1 MAQMTALTSENNLC
15 GGWEDIYSDLCQISD
30 ENQLFLRFTESVQQ
44 FGFDYCSYGIRAP
57 LPISNPSVRI
67 FDSYPPGWM
76 THYRENDFLTIDP
89 TVRLGER
96 SPDLIV
102 WSDQTFASAPRL
114 WMDARD
120 FGLSVGVAQAS
131 WAAHG
136 MFGLLTLA
144 RSNEP
149 LSTSEVSQLG
159 KRVLVVTNLFHALM
173 CRLLEPKLLP
183 GVQISLT
190 PREREVMRWTGEG
203 KTAHSIGDILN
214 ISERTVNFHINNV
227 LAKLNSTNK
236 VQAVVKACLLGLI
249 DPG

>member
-1 MAQMTALTSENNLC
+1 
-15 GGWEDIYSDLCQISD
+15 
-30 ENQLFLRFTESVQQ
+30 
-44 FGFDYCSYGIRAP
+44 
-57 LPISNPSVRI
+57 
-67 FDSYPPGWM
+67 
-76 THYRENDFLTIDP
+76 
-89 TVRLGER
+89 
-96 SPDLIV
+96 
-102 WSDQTFASAPRL
+102 
-114 WMDARD
+114 
-120 FGLSVGVAQAS
+120 
-131 WAAHG
+131 

-159 KRVLVVTNLFHALM
+159 KRVLVATNLFHALM
-173 CRLLEPKLLP
+173 CRSLEPKLLP

>member
-1 MAQMTALTSENNLC
+1 MTALTSESNMWT
-15 GGWEDIYSDLCQISD
+15 GWEEVYSDLRRMSD
-30 ENQLFLRFTESVQQ
+30 EQQLFQRLAGSVQQ
-44 FGFDYCSYGIRAP
+44 FGFDYCSYGIRVP
-57 LPISNPSVRI
+57 LPISNPSVKI
-67 FDSYPPGWM
+67 FDSYPVGWM

-96 SPDLIV
+96 SPELIV

-114 WMDARD
+114 WTDARD
-120 FGLSVGVAQAS
+120 FGLSVGIAQPS

-149 LSTSEVSQLG
+149 LSRSEVSHLSKQ
-159 KRVLVVTNLFHALM
+159 VLVATNLFHALM

-183 GVQISLT
+183 GVRISLT

-203 KTAHSIGDILN
+203 KTAHSIGGILN

-236 VQAVVKACLLGLI
+236 IQAVVKAYVSGLI
-249 DPG
+249 DAG